1 MNEHH
6 FPRAFAFTVYVKLL
20 GEGTDV
26 WRPTQA
32 ERVDENIVRLLPT
45 ADYGACD
52 EQWEFLPGSIVRCEN
67 RILSGEE
74 VVVVISRADIPP
86 GPKKELDSTDYV
98 DFYLGKLRTGDFET
112 AFHSLRA
119 CT

>member
-1 MNEHH
+1 M
-6 FPRAFAFTVYVKLL
+6 TVFVKLL

-32 ERVDENIVRLLPT
+32 ERVDVNTVKLLPT

-52 EQWEFLPGSIVRCEN
+52 EQWEFSPGSIVRCEN

-74 VVVVISRADIPP
+74 VMVAVAQVQ
-86 GPKKELDSTDYV
+86 
-98 DFYLGKLRTGDFET
+98 
-112 AFHSLRA
+112 
-119 CT
+119 